1 MSIEVKHLSFS
12 YGNRQ
17 VLKDVSFSVDRGR
30 LLSVL
35 GPNGVGK
42 STLFRC
48 ILGLLHGFQGEITV
62 DGAAVSSLGARELAR
77 KVAYIPQSNYPAF
90 QYSVFDMVLMG
101 TTAQSRGFSPPG
113 PKQEAAARE
122 ALERLDIGH
131 LADRSY
137 TRLSG
142 GERQLVLIARAL
154 AQQSPVLLMDEPTAN
169 LDYGNQIRVLT
180 KVRALAD
187 AGYTIVQ
194 STHNPE
200 QSYLFS
206 HQILAMKDGRVL
218 AHGAPGDVMNEDLI
232 RALYGIDA
240 EVVPLRDGRMRVCI
254 PRDLPTFSPC
264 EQAEYNPVSSTQ

>member
-1 MSIEVKHLSFS
+1 MSIEVRHLSFS
-12 YGNRQ
+12 YGSRQ
-17 VLKDVSFSVDRGR
+17 VLRDVSFSVGKGR

-62 DGAAVSSLGARELAR
+62 DGTAVSTLGARELAR

-101 TTAQSRGFSPPG
+101 TTAQSRAFSPPG

-154 AQQSPVLLMDEPTAN
+154 AQQSTVLLMDEPTAN

-218 AHGAPGDVMNEDLI
+218 AHGTPDEVMNENLI
-232 RALYGIDA
+232 KALYGIDA

-264 EQAEYNPVSSTQ
+264 EQVEYNPVSSNQ

>member
-1 MSIEVKHLSFS
+1 MSIEVRHLSFS
-12 YGNRQ
+12 YGSRQ
-17 VLKDVSFSVDRGR
+17 VLRDVSFSVGKGR

-62 DGAAVSSLGARELAR
+62 DGTAVSTLGARELAR

-113 PKQEAAARE
+113 PKQEAAALE

-154 AQQSPVLLMDEPTAN
+154 AQRSQVLLMDEPTAN
-169 LDYGNQIRVLT
+169 LDCGNQIRVLT

-206 HQILAMKDGRVL
+206 HQILAMKDGQVL
-218 AHGAPGDVMNEDLI
+218 AHGAPGEVMTEDLI

-264 EQAEYNPVSSTQ
+264 EQVEDTAASTQ

>member
-1 MSIEVKHLSFS
+1 MSIEVRHLSFS
-12 YGNRQ
+12 YGSRQ
-17 VLKDVSFSVDRGR
+17 VLRDVSFSVGKGR

-62 DGAAVSSLGARELAR
+62 DGTAVSTLGARELAR

-113 PKQEAAARE
+113 PNQEAAALE
-122 ALERLDIGH
+122 ALERLDISH

-154 AQQSPVLLMDEPTAN
+154 AQQSTVLLMDEPTAN

-206 HQILAMKDGRVL
+206 HQILAMKDGQVL
-218 AHGAPGDVMNEDLI
+218 AHGAPGEVMNEDLI
-232 RALYGIDA
+232 KALYGIDA

-264 EQAEYNPVSSTQ
+264 EQVEYNPVSSNQ

>member
-12 YGNRQ
+12 YGKRQ
-17 VLKDVSFSVDRGR
+17 VLRDVTFSVDRGR

-62 DGAAVSSLGARELAR
+62 DGVSVSALGARELAR

-101 TTAQSRGFSPPG
+101 TTAQSRAFSPPG

-154 AQQSPVLLMDEPTAN
+154 AQRSQVLLMDEPTAN